1 MKALFFYSGV
11 IFGSTVEQQDSYSL
25 VSCMVAPGF
34 DFRDFRLYSADE
46 LLAKWPEAKEIIERL
61 T

>member
-1 MKALFFYSGV
+1 M
-11 IFGSTVEQQDSYSL
+11 IFGSTVEQLDSYSL

-34 DFRDFRLYSADE
+34 DFRDFRLYRADE